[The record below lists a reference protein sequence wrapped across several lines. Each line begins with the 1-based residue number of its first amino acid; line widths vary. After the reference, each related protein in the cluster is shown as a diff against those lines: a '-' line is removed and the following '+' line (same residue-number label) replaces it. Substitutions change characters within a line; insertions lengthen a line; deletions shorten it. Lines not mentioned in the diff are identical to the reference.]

1 MYQREWIGIMLTI
14 LALGFVV
21 YANYAS
27 GNMHKKK
34 VEDKIEPISQ
44 PVDEWNNKVD
54 SALHDR
60 LDAVMDSMRMDCG
73 K

>member
-1 MYQREWIGIMLTI
+1 MHRMEWIGWACTV
-14 LALGFVV
+14 LAIGFIV
-21 YANYAS
+21 YV
-27 GNMHKKK
+27 NMAEKK
-34 VEDKIEPISQ
+34 VDTTEEPISQ